1 MPDVWGQKRRQKAG
15 ALEEI
20 LAALRILVADDH
32 EIVRKGVCALLK
44 AHPGW
49 EICAEVSD
57 GREAVTRTRE
67 LKPDVVILDLGMP
80 RLNGLEAT
88 RQIVH
93 HNQNQRVLVL
103 TITDSEQMIDEV
115 LKAGARGFV
124 LKSDAAKDV
133 VAAVEAL
140 HRDRT
145 FFNSRVGDM
154 VLRQFLNGND
164 KPFKQD
170 SGLNPLTPREREIVQ
185 LLAEGMSTKEVAV
198 ALNLSVKTAET
209 HRSNLMRKLNLHCLS
224 ELVIYAVRN
233 NMVSLPGPVA
243 TSA

>member
-1 MPDVWGQKRRQKAG
+1 MRRRKAG
-15 ALEEI
+15 AMEET
-20 LAALRILVADDH
+20 LPALRILVADDH
-32 EIVRKGVCALLK
+32 EIVRRGVCTLLK

-49 EICAEVSD
+49 EVCAEVSD
-57 GREAVTRTRE
+57 GREAVAKTKE
-67 LKPDVVILDLGMP
+67 LKPEIVVLDLGMP

-88 RQIVH
+88 RQIVR
-93 HNQNQRVLVL
+93 HNPNQRVLVL

-140 HRDRT
+140 HQDRT

-154 VLRQFLNGND
+154 VLRQFLNGNE
-164 KPFKQD
+164 KPLKQD

-233 NMVSLPGPVA
+233 NMVSLPSPVG
-243 TSA
+243 SSV